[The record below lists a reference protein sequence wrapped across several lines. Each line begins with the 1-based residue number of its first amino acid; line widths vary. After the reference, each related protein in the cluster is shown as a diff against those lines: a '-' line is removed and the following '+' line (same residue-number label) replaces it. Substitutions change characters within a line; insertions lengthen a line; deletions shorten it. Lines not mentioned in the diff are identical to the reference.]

1 MIKPQERFSKF
12 LKNSKFSILF
22 YAYFIIILAFG
33 ALFFLLSSTEDHG
46 IYRDNLKISSDARG
60 FFDAL
65 YFSFVTSTSLGYGDI
80 KPLGLSRIFSIVE
93 VIISLMIFG
102 VLLSKLLSA
111 NQERILEELYDV
123 SFQERYTR
131 IVSGLYNFRAEIEI
145 MIGKVKTLKKEEI
158 EEFLQDVESNLHLMS
173 SYLAD
178 SGKILAEFRKT
189 PKEELDFKEEIILDN
204 IHSSIAKLEELFSQI
219 KDKRINCKRK
229 AIINNLNMILILTEN
244 ICKRCANLEYG
255 SIREITKEVEKH
267 SGKLKT
273 AL

>member
-12 LKNSKFSILF
+12 LNNSKFSILF

-158 EEFLQDVESNLHLMS
+158 EEFLQDVESNL
-173 SYLAD
+173 
-178 SGKILAEFRKT
+178 
-189 PKEELDFKEEIILDN
+189 
-204 IHSSIAKLEELFSQI
+204 
-219 KDKRINCKRK
+219 
-229 AIINNLNMILILTEN
+229 
-244 ICKRCANLEYG
+244 
-255 SIREITKEVEKH
+255 
-267 SGKLKT
+267 
-273 AL
+273 